1 MIAIPPGVRVVVAT
15 RPVDFR
21 MGMDGLAA
29 VVERALDANPFA
41 GDLFVF
47 RSRRADRVKI
57 VFWDGSGVC
66 LYHKRLEVGRF
77 VWPPATDGVVR
88 LSATQLAMLLE
99 GLDWSRVAPKR
110 INAPSRAA

>member
-1 MIAIPPGVRVVVAT
+1 MISIPPGVRVMVAA

-29 VVERALDANPFA
+29 VVERALAANPFA

-57 VFWDGSGVC
+57 VFWDGSGLC
-66 LYHKRLEVGRF
+66 LYHKRLEAGRF
-77 VWPPATDGVVR
+77 VWPPASEGAVR
-88 LSATQLAMLLE
+88 LSATQLTMLLE
-99 GLDWSRVAPKR
+99 GLDWSRVVQKR
-110 INAPSRAA
+110 IKTPSRSY